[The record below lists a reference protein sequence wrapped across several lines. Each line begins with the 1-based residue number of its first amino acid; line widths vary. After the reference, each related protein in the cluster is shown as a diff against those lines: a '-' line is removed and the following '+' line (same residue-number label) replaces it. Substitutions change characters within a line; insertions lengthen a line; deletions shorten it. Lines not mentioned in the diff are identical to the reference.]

1 MKTIAH
7 GDAATVVWLNPDSRR
22 NSAVLIE
29 PEAVF
34 TSTTTSQ
41 KQITTKIKSVGS
53 GGQIST
59 RSVQKV
65 FRRNQTNWSS
75 DSSVIS
81 ADSEPAARLHW
92 ADWSSLAA
100 AVCVMIPPEICS
112 APSPL
117 HLTATLHL
125 LSAARTTSWHTLV
138 TLKLWNIQ
146 MCWNITF
153 NRHFESYFTGNKL
166 QRKLRSKS
174 RSSVTLIA
182 SVTWLHLCS
191 LPAVKFVP
199 AGHRTQSDYEPI
211 TSKQK
216 QHQKKAPDWLLW
228 SRKWTQNWMLLR
240 NLHSGKVRWLFKICF
255 GGEMFINALINHD
268 SCWKWS
274 PEAVWAQTTCSDGRR
289 KSVSPVGLM
298 RRQLPSS
305 PFFLKCKVRCV

>member
-1 MKTIAH
+1 M
-7 GDAATVVWLNPDSRR
+7 ATQLLWFDWIQTPGETLLYWLNPKPSLPPQQHPR
-22 NSAVLIE
+22 NKSLQKSNQSAR
-29 PEAVF
+29 
-34 TSTTTSQ
+34 
-41 KQITTKIKSVGS
+41 

-65 FRRNQTNWSS
+65 LRRNQTNWSS

-153 NRHFESYFTGNKL
+153 NRHFESYFTGK
-166 QRKLRSKS
+166 QTPEEATIK
-174 RSSVTLIA
+174 
-182 SVTWLHLCS
+182 
-191 LPAVKFVP
+191 
-199 AGHRTQSDYEPI
+199 
-211 TSKQK
+211 KQK
-216 QHQKKAPDWLLW
+216 QRHFDRLGYLITSLFFTCREICPCWTPYTVRLRANHIKAEAASEKGSWLA
-228 SRKWTQNWMLLR
+228 
-240 NLHSGKVRWLFKICF
+240 
-255 GGEMFINALINHD
+255 ALIQEMNTELD
-268 SCWKWS
+268 VTEKSPQWKG
-274 PEAVWAQTTCSDGRR
+274 EVA
-289 KSVSPVGLM
+289 
-298 RRQLPSS
+298 
-305 PFFLKCKVRCV
+305 F

>member
-41 KQITTKIKSVGS
+41 EQITTKIKSVGS
-53 GGQIST
+53 GGQICT

-153 NRHFESYFTGNKL
+153 NRHFESYFTGK
-166 QRKLRSKS
+166 QTPEEATIK
-174 RSSVTLIA
+174 
-182 SVTWLHLCS
+182 
-191 LPAVKFVP
+191 
-199 AGHRTQSDYEPI
+199 
-211 TSKQK
+211 KQK
-216 QHQKKAPDWLLW
+216 QRHFDRLGYLITSLFFTCREICPCWTPYTVRLWANHSKAEAASEKGSWLA
-228 SRKWTQNWMLLR
+228 
-240 NLHSGKVRWLFKICF
+240 
-255 GGEMFINALINHD
+255 ALIQEMITELD
-268 SCWKWS
+268 VTEKSPQWKG
-274 PEAVWAQTTCSDGRR
+274 EVA
-289 KSVSPVGLM
+289 
-298 RRQLPSS
+298 
-305 PFFLKCKVRCV
+305 F